1 MNKRI
6 KVHPGVSAE
15 GVKQM
20 VDYVLD
26 CTTRSER
33 IACKGPNVRIFC
45 AKRGDT
51 YVYIFKR
58 LSPSGKEVWL
68 HAITLSRDAVFNMGA
83 LTDELEKRIDR
94 SGQIKYRNK
103 LVESK

>member
-51 YVYIFKR
+51 YVHF
-58 LSPSGKEVWL
+58 
-68 HAITLSRDAVFNMGA
+68 
-83 LTDELEKRIDR
+83 
-94 SGQIKYRNK
+94 
-103 LVESK
+103 